1 MGWCALGR
9 KGQINSIDF
18 MIAVLIFAVLLVFL
32 IGFWFLNMAEISTMM
47 ERDRLDSAAIAVSDM
62 LVKTPGVPG
71 NWEEDPSSAWAVG
84 LAESQN
90 VLIGEKVANF
100 TALDYNASKEI
111 MGIDGD
117 YYFYIEDLE
126 GNRLHE
132 AGVPELGEG
141 VAPVL
146 RFGIL
151 EGEIVKV
158 EVFVHG

>member
-1 MGWCALGR
+1 MSR

-18 MIAVLIFAVLLVFL
+18 MIAVLIFAVILVFL
-32 IGFWFLNMAEISTMM
+32 IGFWFLNMAELSEMM
-47 ERDRLDSAAIAVSDM
+47 GRDRLDSTSIAVSDM
-62 LVKTPGVPG
+62 LIKTPGVPE
-71 NWEEDPSSAWAVG
+71 NWEDGPSDVWAIG
-84 LAESQN
+84 LATTQN
-90 VLIGEKVANF
+90 VLSKEKVANF
-100 TALDYNASKEI
+100 TALDYNESREI
-111 MGIDGD
+111 MGLDGD
-117 YYFYIEDLE
+117 YYFYIEDLD

-132 AGVPELGEG
+132 AGVAELGEG